1 MEPEQRGERNFSDD
15 VLKIEISGTDR
26 SHFSILDV
34 PGVFQSL
41 TKDLT
46 DQEKDGVR
54 AMVTSYIASKQS
66 IIMYVFI
73 ATLERLQLNSAVAW
87 QVVQMIWQI
96 RPSLTWSRSGTS
108 MGKEQLGLSP
118 NVI

>member
-1 MEPEQRGERNFSDD
+1 MESEQKGERNFSDD
-15 VLKIEISGTDR
+15 VLKIEISGPDR

-46 DQEKDGVR
+46 DKEKDGVR

-66 IIMYVFI
+66 IIMYVLI
-73 ATLERLQLNSAVAW
+73 TILGNLGLNSTAALR
-87 QVVQMIWQI
+87 VVRTIWQI
-96 RPSLTWSRSGTS
+96 KLCLTWSRNGIAT
-108 MGKEQLGLSP
+108 GKEQLE
-118 NVI
+118 